1 MSMNNFL
8 NFIDKDIA
16 IKKTQIQTLPIK
28 TKTNIKKFN
37 ETIETFETKYDEYR
51 SSVRNYLLAKSRS
64 FELTDSENEI
74 RKNEINNKVITLERI
89 KFLLNPL
96 NTYVEK
102 MGFDILLYQLSN
114 YHVFNFNSLNE
125 IINNFLDKFEL
136 VGIKLTKND
145 FDYTCYVYEYMSSFL
160 EIRYSNDKNYDKLS
174 EIFEKIYWLNP
185 DIIGHIELNFR
196 KLIRINPKKFEN
208 YIEKI
213 QEKVIQDN
221 NISSY
226 QVCLE
231 KLKAVHLEL
240 KNVSKETI
248 GDIIKKSKN
257 NEFKIEHYQEDNKVR
272 INTYNSLIPNTIDV
286 KDVNQMMSIYQ
297 NLEKLKDNILEYQSY
312 LDFLPLLNSFK
323 EKYEKLLQNESK
335 DYKELSKIT
344 ETIIQKEKELDK
356 INRKI
361 IGKKN
366 SLFDVKNENTLK
378 KIKMESIAKAK
389 ELYELYKEKDE
400 KYFNSKVLSI
410 LNRNATISDI
420 LHLYYS
426 FDYFKKL
433 EIQNSYEINLYD
445 EIMQY
450 SNNFDLY
457 AMDSTNVVIS
467 SIPVFEES
475 NIPKIIANK
484 YKLCNINITEND
496 LQEENLKNLLN
507 KINLILRIKK
517 IEDSALSVE
526 KILFVTWVE
535 KMVAMESSN
544 V

>member
-1 MSMNNFL
+1 MNNFFT
-8 NFIDKDIA
+8 FIDKDIA

-37 ETIETFETKYDEYR
+37 ETIEAFEAKYDEYR
-51 SSVRNYLLAKSRS
+51 SGVRNYLLAKSRS

-74 RKNEINNKVITLERI
+74 RKSSINDKVIVLERI

-102 MGFDILLYQLSN
+102 MGFDILLYQLGN

-125 IINNFLDKFEL
+125 IINSFLDKFEL

-145 FDYTCYVYEYMSSFL
+145 FDYTCYVHEYMSSFL

-174 EIFEKIYWLNP
+174 EIFERIYWLNP
-185 DIIGHIELNFR
+185 DIIRHIELNFR
-196 KLIRINPKKFEN
+196 KLIRINPKKFDN
-208 YIEKI
+208 YLERMK
-213 QEKVIQDN
+213 EKVIQDN
-221 NISSY
+221 NITSY
-226 QVCLE
+226 HNCLDR
-231 KLKAVHLEL
+231 LNAVHVEL

-248 GDIIKKSKN
+248 VDIINKSKN

-272 INTYNSLIPNTIDV
+272 INTYNSLIPSNIDV
-286 KDVNQMMSIYQ
+286 KDANQMISIYQ
-297 NLEKLKDNILEYQSY
+297 NLEKLRDNVLEYQNY
-312 LDFLPLLNSFK
+312 LEFLPLINSFK
-323 EKYEKLLQNESK
+323 EKYEKLLKNETK
-335 DYKELSKIT
+335 DYKELHKIT

-356 INRKI
+356 INKKI
-361 IGKKN
+361 IGSKH
-366 SLFDVKNENTLK
+366 SLFESKSESTLNK
-378 KIKMESIAKAK
+378 LKIESVSKAK

-400 KYFNSKVLSI
+400 KYFDSKVLSI
-410 LNRNATISDI
+410 LNKNITVSDI

-433 EIQNSYEINLYD
+433 EIQNSYEINSYD
-445 EIMQY
+445 EIIKY

-457 AMDSTNVVIS
+457 AMDSTNIVIS

-475 NIPKIIANK
+475 NIPEIIANK
-484 YKLCNINITEND
+484 YRLCNINITEHE

-517 IEDSALSVE
+517 IEESSLSVE
-526 KILFVTWVE
+526 KVLFITWVE
-535 KMVAMESSN
+535 KMVALESNN

>member
-1 MSMNNFL
+1 MNNFL
-8 NFIDKDIA
+8 NFIEKDIVT
-16 IKKTQIQTLPIK
+16 KKTQIQTLPIK

-51 SSVRNYLLAKSRS
+51 SSVRNYLIAKSRS
-64 FELTDSENEI
+64 FELTNSEVETV
-74 RKNEINNKVITLERI
+74 KNQINDKVIVLERV
-89 KFLLNPL
+89 KFLLNPF
-96 NTYVEK
+96 NTYMEK

-145 FDYTCYVYEYMSSFL
+145 FDYTCYVHEYMSSFL
-160 EIRYSNDKNYDKLS
+160 EIRYSRDKNYDKLS
-174 EIFEKIYWLNP
+174 EIFERIYWANP

-196 KLIRINPKKFEN
+196 KLIRNNPKKFN
-208 YIEKI
+208 SYIEKV
-213 QEKVIQDN
+213 QEEVMQAN
-221 NISSY
+221 NISGY
-226 QVCLE
+226 KNCLE
-231 KLKAVHLEL
+231 KLKKVHIDL
-240 KNVSKETI
+240 KNASKETI
-248 GDIIKKSKN
+248 ADIIDKSKK

-272 INTYNSLIPNTIDV
+272 INTYSSLISNDIDINN
-286 KDVNQMMSIYQ
+286 KEQMTSIYQ
-297 NLEKLKDNILEYQSY
+297 NLEKLRDNVLEYQNY
-312 LDFLPLLNSFK
+312 LDFYPLLTSFK
-323 EKYEKLLQNESK
+323 EKYGKLLQDESK
-335 DYKELSKIT
+335 DYKDLNKIK
-344 ETIIQKEKELDK
+344 EVIVQKEKELDK
-356 INRKI
+356 ITRKI
-361 IGKKN
+361 IGSKIP
-366 SLFDVKNENTLK
+366 LFEIKNENVLNRLK
-378 KIKMESIAKAK
+378 IESVSKAK
-389 ELYELYKEKDE
+389 ELYELYKEHDE
-400 KYFNSKVLSI
+400 KYFNSKVISI
-410 LNRNATISDI
+410 LNKNSTISDV

-445 EIMQY
+445 EIMKY

-467 SIPVFEES
+467 SIPIFEES

-484 YKLCNINITEND
+484 YKLCNINITENE

-517 IEDSALSVE
+517 IEESDLSVE
-526 KILFVTWVE
+526 KILFITWVE
-535 KMVAMESSN
+535 KLVAMESSN

>member
-1 MSMNNFL
+1 MNNFL

-16 IKKTQIQTLPIK
+16 TKKTLIQTLPIK

-37 ETIETFETKYDEYR
+37 ETLETFETKYDEYR

-74 RKNEINNKVITLERI
+74 RKNEINDKVIILERI
-89 KFLLNPL
+89 KFLLNPF

-145 FDYTCYVYEYMSSFL
+145 FDYTCYVHEYMSAFL
-160 EIRYSNDKNYDKLS
+160 EIRHSSDKNYDKLS
-174 EIFEKIYWLNP
+174 EIFEKIYWSNP
-185 DIIGHIELNFR
+185 DIIRHIELSFR
-196 KLIRINPKKFEN
+196 KLIRINPKKFNN

-213 QEKVIQDN
+213 QEEVMMANHIN
-221 NISSY
+221 SY
-226 QVCLE
+226 QHCLE
-231 KLKAVHLEL
+231 KLKAVHIEL
-240 KNVSKETI
+240 KNASKETI
-248 GDIIKKSKN
+248 VDIINKSKN

-272 INTYNSLIPNTIDV
+272 INTYNSLISNNIDL
-286 KDVNQMMSIYQ
+286 KDVEQMNGIYQ
-297 NLEKLKDNILEYQSY
+297 NLEKLRENILEYQNY

-323 EKYEKLLQNESK
+323 EKYEKYLPNESK
-335 DYKELSKIT
+335 DYKELNKIT
-344 ETIIQKEKELDK
+344 ETILQKEKELEK
-356 INRKI
+356 ITRKI
-361 IGKKN
+361 IGTKIP
-366 SLFDVKNENTLK
+366 LFEIKNENVLNKLK
-378 KIKMESIAKAK
+378 IESVSKAK

-410 LNRNATISDI
+410 LNKNITISDI

-433 EIQNSYEINLYD
+433 EIQNSYEINSYD
-445 EIMQY
+445 EIIKY
-450 SNNFDLY
+450 SDNFDLY
-457 AMDSTNVVIS
+457 AMDSTNIVIS
-467 SIPVFEES
+467 GMSVFEET
-475 NIPKIIANK
+475 NIPEIIANK
-484 YKLCNINITEND
+484 YRLCNININENEI
-496 LQEENLKNLLN
+496 QEENLKNLLN

-517 IEDSALSVE
+517 IEESPLSVD
-526 KILFVTWVE
+526 KILFMTWVE
-535 KMVAMESSN
+535 KMVAMESNN